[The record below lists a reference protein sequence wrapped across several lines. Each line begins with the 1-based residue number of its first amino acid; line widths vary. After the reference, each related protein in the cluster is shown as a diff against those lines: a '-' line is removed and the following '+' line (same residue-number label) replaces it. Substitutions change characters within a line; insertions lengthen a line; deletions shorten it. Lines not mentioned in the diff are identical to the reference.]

1 MKMKERFHA
10 ICRFLTMVSQ
20 GNHRV
25 LFWLLGSAFAAATLP
40 YLSLFFSARILNLL
54 LAKSYR
60 ACLYPVVVF
69 LLTQYGLGL
78 FEKIC
83 RQYLDGQKEL
93 CLARTE
99 QKITAKALELEFEK
113 FEKTETMDAIRRTN
127 VSSMGSGNVGDQLIV
142 IHTLITSLLSVL
154 YALFFLLRLF
164 LLSDSSRNNFF
175 TSSFSM
181 LALLLL
187 CGVQLALS
195 SRINRRSTQKKIE
208 LNQGNDHSNSVANYL
223 VNVMLEERRADDIRI
238 GHLDH
243 FLDVQFGKAMEHFLP
258 MYLDF
263 ARFSAITDG
272 KNALLSL
279 LSNFAA
285 YLVIGARALYGVL
298 PIGDVL
304 LYAGSVTRAMSDL
317 QTFLATGS
325 EFDYIN
331 SYLSTYEYFIAQPS
345 LAYDGT
351 LPIEKRDDGQYEFA
365 FHDVSF
371 SCPGTN
377 IPVLEHVTLSF
388 AVGEKTAL
396 VGRNGAGKT
405 TTVSIIAGLMKA
417 DSGQILID
425 GEDIDARH
433 KELIGYM
440 PDFFGVYDN
449 LKAIEYMEFYASI
462 YGMYGKQATSYCMEL
477 MDLVHLSD
485 KANFYVDSLSRGMKQ
500 RLCLARSLVHNPQ
513 LLILDEPASGLDPRA
528 RFEMKG
534 ILKNLHEI
542 DKTIIISSHILSEL
556 AEMCTTIGIIDHGQ
570 MMVKGTVDEIMTRL
584 NTSNPLQI
592 RIVEGMDHAVKILKK
607 KPTDLK

>member
-60 ACLYPVVVF
+60 ACLYTVVVF

-113 FEKTETMDAIRRTN
+113 FEKAETMDAIRRTN

-331 SYLSTYEYFIAQPS
+331 SYLSTYEDFIAQPS
-345 LAYDGT
+345 MAYDGT

-371 SCPGTN
+371 SYPGTN

-405 TTVSIIAGLMKA
+405 TLIKLLCRLYEPTSGYITLNGIDIRKYSYKEYTQAFSVVFQDFHLFSLPLDENIAAGTEIDEAALQSSLAKVGLT
-417 DSGQILID
+417 
-425 GEDIDARH
+425 EC
-433 KELIGYM
+433 
-440 PDFFGVYDN
+440 V
-449 LKAIEYMEFYASI
+449 
-462 YGMYGKQATSYCMEL
+462 
-477 MDLVHLSD
+477 
-485 KANFYVDSLSRGMKQ
+485 Q
-500 RLCLARSLVHNPQ
+500 RLPQGTHTRLYNNNGTGVDLSGGEAQRTAIARALYKDAPFV
-513 LLILDEPASGLDPRA
+513 ILDEPTAALDPIA
-528 RFEMKG
+528 EA
-534 ILKNLHEI
+534 EI
-542 DKTIIISSHILSEL
+542 YEQFSQMISGKTAVYISHRMSSCKFCDRIVVL
-556 AEMCTTIGIIDHGQ
+556 DHGRIAED
-570 MMVKGTVDEIMTRL
+570 GTHDTLLANHGIYANLYETQAQYY
-584 NTSNPLQI
+584 T
-592 RIVEGMDHAVKILKK
+592 
-607 KPTDLK
+607 